1 MGLREIIENHLSE
14 KELSKINLNEINLTH
29 WIDFYNSKSY
39 TSLIVLGSWYGGL
52 KPLKGDSVR
61 IMTESHILDTLKG
74 LNEEE
79 KDYSISLKKED
90 TEFFISIEFS
100 W

>member
-1 MGLREIIENHLSE
+1 MGLIEIIENHLSAE
-14 KELSKINLNEINLTH
+14 ELNRVDLNEINFTH
-29 WIDFYNSKSY
+29 GIDFHNSNTN
-39 TSLIVLGSWYGGL
+39 TSLIALSSWYGGL
-52 KPLKGDSVR
+52 KLLKGDSVR
-61 IMTESHILDTLKG
+61 IMTENHILDTLKG